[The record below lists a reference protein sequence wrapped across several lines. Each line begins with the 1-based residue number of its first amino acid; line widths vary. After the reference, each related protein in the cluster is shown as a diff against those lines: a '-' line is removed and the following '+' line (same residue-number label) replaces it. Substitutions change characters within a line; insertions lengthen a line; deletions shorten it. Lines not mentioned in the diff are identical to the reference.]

1 MAGTLRETPPPPL
14 PEVWS
19 PKVLTVWLTI
29 LSEIVE

>member
-1 MAGTLRETPPPPL
+1 MAGTLRETPPPL